1 MTSNRTRYSKILEF
15 STATRISA
23 TRNPVI
29 PLKVFVALA
38 KPTLTASSKPFE
50 EPAMISVTL
59 ATLGSAI
66 PITSFFKWMSVCGV
80 YTKTLRNVNEKN
92 IDKFKNCVIKLNFDN
107 IFITYIASGGI
118 TERGWMASRSDEK
131 HDFIHEFIHYL
142 SVEKN
147 ASPHTCRCYR
157 RDLEGFEDF
166 LKGTGISLRP
176 TGGVEIEKVDRI
188 AIRKY
193 LSFLHRKNKKS
204 SIARKLS
211 TLRSFFKYLVREQ
224 VIPSNPAK
232 SVSTPKVE
240 KTLPTTL
247 SVDETFRLM
256 ESPKSISEQPSE
268 RGKEKSLRDRAIL
281 ELLYS
286 SGLRVSELVG
296 LNSNQLDLDLGIV
309 RVMGKGRKERIVPVG
324 VKAIEVLK
332 AYSEERGR
340 LKDLRPGGRAS
351 GPEGE
356 GAIFINSLG
365 GRLTAR
371 SVGRLIK
378 KYSRVS
384 GIFRKVSPH
393 SLRHTFATHLLDAGA
408 DIREIQEMLGH
419 SSLSTTQR
427 YTHVSMGKL
436 MEVYDKAH
444 PRSFKNVGR
453 KAREGKQ

>member
-1 MTSNRTRYSKILEF
+1 
-15 STATRISA
+15 
-23 TRNPVI
+23 
-29 PLKVFVALA
+29 
-38 KPTLTASSKPFE
+38 
-50 EPAMISVTL
+50 
-59 ATLGSAI
+59 
-66 PITSFFKWMSVCGV
+66 
-80 YTKTLRNVNEKN
+80 
-92 IDKFKNCVIKLNFDN
+92 
-107 IFITYIASGGI
+107 
-118 TERGWMASRSDEK
+118 MASQSVEK
-131 HDFIHEFIHYL
+131 RGLIHQFIHYL

-166 LKGTGISLRP
+166 LKSTGMYLVP

-204 SIARKLS
+204 SIARKIS

-224 VIPSNPAK
+224 IVPSNPAK
-232 SVSTPKVE
+232 SVSTPKIE

-247 SVDETFRLM
+247 TVDEAFRLM
-256 ESPKSISEQPSE
+256 ESPKSISKKSSE
-268 RGKEKSLRDRAIL
+268 GAKEKGLRDRAIL

-296 LNSNQLDLDLGIV
+296 LNSNQLDQDLGIV
-309 RVMGKGRKERIVPVG
+309 KVMGKGRKERIVPVG

-332 AYSEERGR
+332 AYLEERR
-340 LKDLRPGGRAS
+340 MLKGLPPARRAA
-351 GPEGE
+351 GPEGDE
-356 GAIFINSLG
+356 AIFVNSLG

-371 SVGRLIK
+371 SVGRLVK
-378 KYSRVS
+378 KYSRHS

-444 PRSFKNVGR
+444 PRSFRNVGR
-453 KAREGKQ
+453 KSKENN

>member
-1 MTSNRTRYSKILEF
+1 MVSRRIDNR
-15 STATRISA
+15 
-23 TRNPVI
+23 
-29 PLKVFVALA
+29 
-38 KPTLTASSKPFE
+38 
-50 EPAMISVTL
+50 
-59 ATLGSAI
+59 GS
-66 PITSFFKWMSVCGV
+66 
-80 YTKTLRNVNEKN
+80 
-92 IDKFKNCVIKLNFDN
+92 IDQ
-107 IFITYIASGGI
+107 
-118 TERGWMASRSDEK
+118 
-131 HDFIHEFIHYL
+131 FIHHL

-166 LKGTGISLRP
+166 LKNSGMYVSSTGK
-176 TGGVEIEKVDRI
+176 VEMEKVDRM

-204 SIARKLS
+204 SIARKVS
-211 TLRSFFKYLVREQ
+211 TLRSFFKYMVREQ

-232 SVSTPKVE
+232 GVSTPKVE

-247 SVDETFRLM
+247 TVDEAFRLM
-256 ESPKSISEQPSE
+256 ESPMTISEKPS
-268 RGKEKSLRDRAIL
+268 GGSKEKGLRDRAIL

-324 VKAIEVLK
+324 VKAIEALE
-332 AYSEERGR
+332 AYLEKRGM
-340 LKDLRPGGRAS
+340 L
-351 GPEGE
+351 EGE
-356 GAIFINSLG
+356 EPIFVNSLG

-371 SVGRLIK
+371 SVGRLMK
-378 KYSRVS
+378 GYTRHS

-444 PRSFKNVGR
+444 PRSFKNVKRGS
-453 KAREGKQ
+453 

>member
-1 MTSNRTRYSKILEF
+1 
-15 STATRISA
+15 
-23 TRNPVI
+23 
-29 PLKVFVALA
+29 
-38 KPTLTASSKPFE
+38 
-50 EPAMISVTL
+50 
-59 ATLGSAI
+59 
-66 PITSFFKWMSVCGV
+66 
-80 YTKTLRNVNEKN
+80 
-92 IDKFKNCVIKLNFDN
+92 
-107 IFITYIASGGI
+107 
-118 TERGWMASRSDEK
+118 MASRTDEK
-131 HDFIHEFIHYL
+131 RGLIHQFIHYL

-166 LKGTGISLRP
+166 LKNSGMVLTP
-176 TGGVEIEKVDRI
+176 TGDVKIEKVDRI

-204 SIARKLS
+204 SIARKIS

-224 VIPSNPAK
+224 IIPSNPAK

-247 SVDETFRLM
+247 TVDEAFRLM
-256 ESPKSISEQPSE
+256 ESPKSISEKFSPE
-268 RGKEKSLRDRAIL
+268 RPRGKDLRDQAIL

-296 LNSNQLDLDLGIV
+296 LNSNQLDMDLGIV

-332 AYSEERGR
+332 AYLEERGM
-340 LKDLRPGGRAS
+340 LKGLPPGQKPLWGGVRPGERVA

-356 GAIFINSLG
+356 EPIFVNSLG

-378 KYSRVS
+378 KYSGHS

-453 KAREGKQ
+453 KSKEDKK

>member
-1 MTSNRTRYSKILEF
+1 MAPR
-15 STATRISA
+15 RI
-23 TRNPVI
+23 
-29 PLKVFVALA
+29 
-38 KPTLTASSKPFE
+38 
-50 EPAMISVTL
+50 
-59 ATLGSAI
+59 
-66 PITSFFKWMSVCGV
+66 
-80 YTKTLRNVNEKN
+80 EKRGF
-92 IDKFKNCVIKLNFDN
+92 IDQ
-107 IFITYIASGGI
+107 
-118 TERGWMASRSDEK
+118 
-131 HDFIHEFIHYL
+131 FIHYL
-142 SVEKN
+142 SLEKN

-166 LKGTGISLRP
+166 LKNSGMYVSSTGK
-176 TGGVEIEKVDRI
+176 VEMEKVDRM

-204 SIARKLS
+204 SIARKIS
-211 TLRSFFKYLVREQ
+211 TLRSFFKYMVREQ

-232 SVSTPKVE
+232 GVSTPKVE
-240 KTLPTTL
+240 KTLPSTL
-247 SVDETFRLM
+247 TVDEAFRLM
-256 ESPKSISEQPSE
+256 ESPTTISEKPSE
-268 RGKEKSLRDRAIL
+268 GSKEKGLRDRAIL

-324 VKAIEVLK
+324 VKAIEALE
-332 AYSEERGR
+332 AYLEKRGM
-340 LKDLRPGGRAS
+340 L
-351 GPEGE
+351 EGE
-356 GAIFINSLG
+356 EPIFVNSLG

-371 SVGRLIK
+371 SVGRLMK
-378 KYSRVS
+378 RYTRHS

-444 PRSFKNVGR
+444 PRSFKNVKRGS
-453 KAREGKQ
+453 

>member
-1 MTSNRTRYSKILEF
+1 MTSRF
-15 STATRISA
+15 
-23 TRNPVI
+23 
-29 PLKVFVALA
+29 
-38 KPTLTASSKPFE
+38 
-50 EPAMISVTL
+50 
-59 ATLGSAI
+59 G
-66 PITSFFKWMSVCGV
+66 
-80 YTKTLRNVNEKN
+80 EK
-92 IDKFKNCVIKLNFDN
+92 
-107 IFITYIASGGI
+107 
-118 TERGWMASRSDEK
+118 RGL
-131 HDFIHEFIHYL
+131 IYQFIHYL

-166 LKGTGISLRP
+166 LKSSGMVLTP
-176 TGGVEIEKVDRI
+176 TGDVKIEKVDRI

-204 SIARKLS
+204 SIARKIS

-224 VIPSNPAK
+224 IIPFNPAK
-232 SVSTPKVE
+232 SISTPKVE

-247 SVDETFRLM
+247 TVDEAFRLM
-256 ESPKSISEQPSE
+256 ESPKGISEKSSSE
-268 RGKEKSLRDRAIL
+268 GLKEKNLRDRAIM

-296 LNSNQLDLDLGIV
+296 LNSNQLDMDLGIV

-324 VKAIEVLK
+324 MKAIEGLK
-332 AYSEERGR
+332 AYLEERGM
-340 LKDLRPGGRAS
+340 LKGLPPGQKSLRGGARPGGRAS
-351 GPEGE
+351 RRAMRLSLRGMSPSGAEPEPASGPEGPPSGAEAPSGWSPARRAAGPEGE
-356 GAIFINSLG
+356 EPIFVNSLG

-378 KYSRVS
+378 KYSRHS

-444 PRSFKNVGR
+444 PRSFKNMGR
-453 KAREGKQ
+453 KSKDNN

>member
-1 MTSNRTRYSKILEF
+1 
-15 STATRISA
+15 
-23 TRNPVI
+23 
-29 PLKVFVALA
+29 
-38 KPTLTASSKPFE
+38 
-50 EPAMISVTL
+50 
-59 ATLGSAI
+59 
-66 PITSFFKWMSVCGV
+66 
-80 YTKTLRNVNEKN
+80 
-92 IDKFKNCVIKLNFDN
+92 
-107 IFITYIASGGI
+107 
-118 TERGWMASRSDEK
+118 MASRSVDK
-131 HDFIHEFIHYL
+131 RRLIHEFIHHL
-142 SVEKN
+142 SIEKN
-147 ASPHTCRCYR
+147 ASPHTCRCYQ

-166 LKGTGISLRP
+166 LKNSGMVLSP
-176 TGGVEIEKVDRI
+176 TGQVKIEKADRI

-204 SIARKLS
+204 SIARKIS
-211 TLRSFFKYLVREQ
+211 TLRSFFKYLVKEQ
-224 VIPSNPAK
+224 VVPFNPAK
-232 SVSTPKVE
+232 GVSTPKVE

-247 SVDETFRLM
+247 TVDEAFRLM
-256 ESPKSISEQPSE
+256 ESPNRVSKESLEGS
-268 RGKEKSLRDRAIL
+268 KEKGLRDRAIL

-324 VKAIEVLK
+324 VKAIEATKSYL
-332 AYSEERGR
+332 EERGMVR
-340 LKDLRPGGRAS
+340 GDDP
-351 GPEGE
+351 
-356 GAIFINSLG
+356 IFVNSLG

-378 KYSRVS
+378 KYTRHS

-444 PRSFKNVGR
+444 PRSFKNMRGEN
-453 KAREGKQ
+453 KN

>member
-1 MTSNRTRYSKILEF
+1 MVSR
-15 STATRISA
+15 RIE
-23 TRNPVI
+23 NHG
-29 PLKVFVALA
+29 F
-38 KPTLTASSKPFE
+38 
-50 EPAMISVTL
+50 
-59 ATLGSAI
+59 
-66 PITSFFKWMSVCGV
+66 
-80 YTKTLRNVNEKN
+80 
-92 IDKFKNCVIKLNFDN
+92 IDQ
-107 IFITYIASGGI
+107 
-118 TERGWMASRSDEK
+118 
-131 HDFIHEFIHYL
+131 FIHYL

-166 LKGTGISLRP
+166 LKNSGMYVGATGK
-176 TGGVEIEKVDRI
+176 VEMEKVDRM

-204 SIARKLS
+204 SIARKIS

-224 VIPSNPAK
+224 VIFSNPAK
-232 SVSTPKVE
+232 GVSTPKVE

-247 SVDETFRLM
+247 TVDEAFRLM
-256 ESPKSISEQPSE
+256 EAPTTISEKPSE
-268 RGKEKSLRDRAIL
+268 GSKEKGLRDRAIL

-324 VKAIEVLK
+324 TKAIK
-332 AYSEERGR
+332 ALEAYLEKRGM
-340 LKDLRPGGRAS
+340 L
-351 GPEGE
+351 EGE
-356 GAIFINSLG
+356 KPIFVNSVG

-371 SVGRLIK
+371 SVGRLMK
-378 KYSRVS
+378 RYTRHS

-444 PRSFKNVGR
+444 PRSFKNVKRGS
-453 KAREGKQ
+453 

>member
-1 MTSNRTRYSKILEF
+1 MAPRLI
-15 STATRISA
+15 
-23 TRNPVI
+23 
-29 PLKVFVALA
+29 
-38 KPTLTASSKPFE
+38 
-50 EPAMISVTL
+50 
-59 ATLGSAI
+59 
-66 PITSFFKWMSVCGV
+66 
-80 YTKTLRNVNEKN
+80 EKRGF
-92 IDKFKNCVIKLNFDN
+92 IDQ
-107 IFITYIASGGI
+107 
-118 TERGWMASRSDEK
+118 
-131 HDFIHEFIHYL
+131 FIHYL
-142 SVEKN
+142 SIEKN

-166 LKGTGISLRP
+166 LKNSGTYISS
-176 TGGVEIEKVDRI
+176 TGKVEMEKVDRM

-204 SIARKLS
+204 SIARKIS
-211 TLRSFFKYLVREQ
+211 TLRSFFKYMVREQ

-232 SVSTPKVE
+232 GVSTPKVE

-247 SVDETFRLM
+247 TVDEAFRLM
-256 ESPKSISEQPSE
+256 ESPTTISEKPSE
-268 RGKEKSLRDRAIL
+268 GSKEKGLRDRAIL

-324 VKAIEVLK
+324 TKAIK
-332 AYSEERGR
+332 ALEAYLEKRGM
-340 LKDLRPGGRAS
+340 L
-351 GPEGE
+351 EGE
-356 GAIFINSLG
+356 EPIFVNSLG

-378 KYSRVS
+378 RYTRHS

-444 PRSFKNVGR
+444 PRSFKNAKRGS
-453 KAREGKQ
+453 

>member
-1 MTSNRTRYSKILEF
+1 
-15 STATRISA
+15 
-23 TRNPVI
+23 
-29 PLKVFVALA
+29 
-38 KPTLTASSKPFE
+38 
-50 EPAMISVTL
+50 
-59 ATLGSAI
+59 
-66 PITSFFKWMSVCGV
+66 
-80 YTKTLRNVNEKN
+80 
-92 IDKFKNCVIKLNFDN
+92 
-107 IFITYIASGGI
+107 
-118 TERGWMASRSDEK
+118 MASRFVEK
-131 HDFIHEFIHYL
+131 RGLIHQFIHYL

-147 ASPHTCRCYR
+147 ASPHTSRCYR

-166 LKGTGISLRP
+166 LKSSGMYLTPMGD
-176 TGGVEIEKVDRI
+176 VEIEKVDRI

-204 SIARKLS
+204 SIARKIS

-240 KTLPTTL
+240 KTLPITL
-247 SVDETFRLM
+247 TVDEAFRLM
-256 ESPKSISEQPSE
+256 ESPKSISEKSSSE
-268 RGKEKSLRDRAIL
+268 GSREKVLRDRAIL

-324 VKAIEVLK
+324 RKAIEVLK
-332 AYSEERGR
+332 AYFEERGM
-340 LKDLRPGGRAS
+340 LKGDEP
-351 GPEGE
+351 
-356 GAIFINSLG
+356 IFVNSLR

-378 KYSRVS
+378 KYTRHS

-453 KAREGKQ
+453 KSQEERK

>member
-1 MTSNRTRYSKILEF
+1 MRGR
-15 STATRISA
+15 
-23 TRNPVI
+23 
-29 PLKVFVALA
+29 
-38 KPTLTASSKPFE
+38 TASRFE
-50 EPAMISVTL
+50 E
-59 ATLGSAI
+59 
-66 PITSFFKWMSVCGV
+66 K
-80 YTKTLRNVNEKN
+80 
-92 IDKFKNCVIKLNFDN
+92 
-107 IFITYIASGGI
+107 
-118 TERGWMASRSDEK
+118 RGL
-131 HDFIHEFIHYL
+131 IHQFIHYL
-142 SVEKN
+142 SMEKN
-147 ASPHTCRCYR
+147 ASPHTCRGYR
-157 RDLEGFEDF
+157 RDLEEFENF
-166 LKGTGISLRP
+166 LRSSGTDLSPR
-176 TGGVEIEKVDRI
+176 GGVEIEKVDRI
-188 AIRKY
+188 IIRKY

-204 SIARKLS
+204 SIARKIS

-224 VIPSNPAK
+224 TISSNPAK
-232 SVSTPKVE
+232 SVSSPKVE

-247 SVDETFRLM
+247 TVDEAFRLM
-256 ESPKSISEQPSE
+256 ESPKSISEKPSPE
-268 RGKEKSLRDRAIL
+268 GSRKKSLRDQAIL

-332 AYSEERGR
+332 AYLEERGMV
-340 LKDLRPGGRAS
+340 
-351 GPEGE
+351 EGE
-356 GAIFINSLG
+356 EPIFINSLR

-378 KYSRVS
+378 KYSRHS
-384 GIFRKVSPH
+384 GIFRKISPH

-444 PRSFKNVGR
+444 PRSFRNVSRKN
-453 KAREGKQ
+453 KENN